1 MYAIVESNKIKEL
14 IRNPKSLVIN
24 DVMYPSNIFGNWSV
38 SELEAIGIYV
48 VNFDNTNYKDPSWYT
63 NTDQTFTFASNKVTA
78 SYGDAT
84 AKSITDTLYTAQDET
99 DGIGIEGQVKNEG
112 LKTKFKRGIN
122 ANAGG
127 LLQPYDWYSLREM
140 EGGTAMPSN
149 IKTWRANV
157 RAKANEMCT
166 KIDACSDVDALATL
180 YDYVDDG
187 SGNYT
192 RPLGEFP
199 ELS

>member
-48 VNFDNTNYKDPSWYT
+48 VNFDNSNYKDPAWYT

-84 AKSITDTLYTAQDET
+84 AKSMTDTLYTPIILDT
-99 DGIGIEGQVKNEG
+99 NYHR
-112 LKTKFKRGIN
+112 F
-122 ANAGG
+122 
-127 LLQPYDWYSLREM
+127 SL
-140 EGGTAMPSN
+140 
-149 IKTWRANV
+149 
-157 RAKANEMCT
+157 
-166 KIDACSDVDALATL
+166 
-180 YDYVDDG
+180 
-187 SGNYT
+187 
-192 RPLGEFP
+192 
-199 ELS
+199 